1 MPHPP
6 PWRSLFAPGIS
17 PLFQIALV
25 AMLAACGAILVQGW
39 LAYAQ
44 AASDGAVIITRDFQ
58 VYYFAAK
65 AFWSGH
71 NPYDVQY
78 ISQLMPKPAFSP
90 FVYPPYALYLFYPFT
105 LLELGASQVAWLI
118 AKLVA
123 LVLLL
128 VGWVRL
134 FRGLAPLRL
143 LLPFTLFAFS
153 GAVIYDINAGN
164 IGVIEACLLV
174 WAIYWLDRDRPAVFV
189 ALVLAA
195 AAMKMVPLIFLLVPF
210 FLRPLDQAM
219 RIATGA
225 GIAVVALWALAY
237 VAAPDLFLQ
246 WLLSAK
252 QVDWMSRS
260 FYAYAVQIQILLD
273 RSFDP
278 ALARR
283 IGLAIHMVIAAA
295 IVAASWLALRD
306 RREKPDALV
315 YAVIMLA
322 LLLCW
327 PRLWRYSFVNAIAPI
342 LVIAVLDCRNGKWG
356 IVRAIAMTGL
366 VLLVQGRMRAGA
378 AVDIIYVVKELAA
391 TFLPWVNGLW
401 MLRRRAA
408 GAVTPDPRQG
418 STAIA

>member
-1 MPHPP
+1 MQHPLSG
-6 PWRSLFAPGIS
+6 RSLFAPGIS
-17 PLFQIALV
+17 PLFQVVLV
-25 AMLAACGAILVQGW
+25 AMVAAFGFILMQGW
-39 LAYAQ
+39 VDYAQ
-44 AASDGAVIITRDFQ
+44 AASKGAVIVTRDFQ
-58 VYYFAAK
+58 VYYFATK
-65 AFWSGH
+65 AFWTGH

-78 ISQLMPKPAFSP
+78 ISQLMPQPAFSP

-105 LLELGASQVAWLI
+105 LLELAASQIAWL
-118 AKLVA
+118 AVRLVA

-128 VGWVRL
+128 IGWVRL
-134 FRGLAPLRL
+134 FRDLVPLRL

-164 IGVIEACLLV
+164 IGIIEACLLV
-174 WAIYWLDRDRPAVFV
+174 WAIYWLDRDRPAAFV
-189 ALVLAA
+189 ALVVVA
-195 AAMKMVPLIFLLVPF
+195 AAMKMMPLIFLLVPF
-210 FLRPLDQAM
+210 FVRPFGQAM
-219 RIATGA
+219 RIAIGA
-225 GIAVVALWALAY
+225 GVAVIALWALAY

-260 FYAYAVQIQILLD
+260 FYAYAVQLQILLD

-283 IGLAIHMVIAAA
+283 IGLAIHMIIAAA
-295 IVAASWLALRD
+295 IVATTWLALRD

-315 YAVIMLA
+315 YAVVMLA

-356 IVRAIAMTGL
+356 ILRAVGMTGL

-391 TFLPWVNGLW
+391 TLLPWINGLW
-401 MLRRRAA
+401 MLKRRAGSA
-408 GAVTPDPRQG
+408 VAPGAKQG